1 MRVMVLLID
10 RPLTNEDELDI
21 LEIKTMVDRLYMIY
35 LGENH
40 TKENTLT
47 ISSLNAQSVFVKS
60 MNETEDLSNY
70 LQNELCFDID

>member
-1 MRVMVLLID
+1 MVLLID
-10 RPLTNEDELDI
+10 RPLTNEDELEI

-35 LGENH
+35 LGENQ